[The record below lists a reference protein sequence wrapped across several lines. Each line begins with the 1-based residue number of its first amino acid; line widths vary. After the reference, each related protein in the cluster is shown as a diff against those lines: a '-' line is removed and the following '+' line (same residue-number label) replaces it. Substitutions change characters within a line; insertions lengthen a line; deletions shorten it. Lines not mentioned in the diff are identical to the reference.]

1 MKKSLSKIE
10 NIRAADLAEEES
22 LPSKNKNVK
31 YLLGVVDI
39 FTKYTWVK
47 PLKDKKTKTVLNA
60 LSKQ

>member
-1 MKKSLSKIE
+1 MKESLCKIE

-31 YLLGVVDI
+31 YLLGVINI

-60 LSKQ
+60 LSK

>member
-31 YLLGVVDI
+31 YLLGVVNI

-60 LSKQ
+60 LSK

>member
-60 LSKQ
+60 LSK